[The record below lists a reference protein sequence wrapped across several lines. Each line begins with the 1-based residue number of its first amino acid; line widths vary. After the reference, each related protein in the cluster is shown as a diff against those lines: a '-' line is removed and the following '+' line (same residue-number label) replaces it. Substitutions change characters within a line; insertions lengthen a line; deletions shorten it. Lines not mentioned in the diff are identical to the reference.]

1 MKVEFGKRI
10 QKRIHTLVVRYLD
23 NKNILYFH
31 RAPLCM
37 FYYKTITV
45 HYFSTEVKQIWASTM
60 NNITHQKNDTLKDKS
75 VFNQQKKNYS
85 ISA

>member
-10 QKRIHTLVVRYLD
+10 QKHIHTLVVRYLD

-45 HYFSTEVKQIWASTM
+45 HYFSTEVKQI
-60 NNITHQKNDTLKDKS
+60 
-75 VFNQQKKNYS
+75 
-85 ISA
+85 